1 MSAVMR
7 LTSQVDDNLGRRSLD
22 KFSLWEVLAVLKVLS
37 LELVTIYLLKSNSKR
52 KKEEIRRKKREKILL
67 LHLPLYRGQRKDK
80 EKR

>member
-22 KFSLWEVLAVLKVLS
+22 KLSLWEVLAVLKVLS
-37 LELVTIYLLKSNSKR
+37 SELVTIYLLKSNIKR
-52 KKEEIRRKKREKILL
+52 KKEEISRKKREKTLL
-67 LHLPLYRGQRKDK
+67 LYLPFYREQRKDK